1 MTWWLVPSG
10 LCMPSQQSGI
20 HSFFSEHDILGIW
33 NLVMVENQEH
43 VTAQGNSLCCVR
55 ESQFSI
61 ENEFPHTPKRNVY
74 WMNLAKI
81 SFNRHSLPVE
91 WIWQNFHSTD
101 IPSRSGHPPT
111 NSAKSFNNDSPQ
123 TRKVNWK
130 DAIAIHQGQKQAIPL
145 PFRVAHRILL
155 IIDDPPVVRNELFFV
170 CHGGHP

>member
-91 WIWQNFHSTD
+91 WILQNFHSTD

-111 NSAKSFNNDSPQ
+111 NSAKCSSCVQSEFICR
-123 TRKVNWK
+123 RKKAANHGMRSSLLEK
-130 DAIAIHQGQKQAIPL
+130 DGMLTVLK
-145 PFRVAHRILL
+145 
-155 IIDDPPVVRNELFFV
+155 E
-170 CHGGHP
+170 C